1 MSKAK
6 AKRQKASF
14 STEWTEGQRVVIEDI
29 EHKSKAFAPI
39 QIDEGNLVEVVQ
51 VDGGLITGL
60 SEGDFICDNLVYT
73 IEDNLMGLNITWLIE
88 LKGTKNTKKAAH
100 SIDQI
105 LKSIQYMQDQIKY
118 PQAGKYVAKRDFVFA
133 AIAGA
138 PDKTLPALT
147 NKDTNK
153 LCKKLMAISG
163 RRKEIKDMSMLF
175 CYIRPNVRYDKADV
189 RGQKPPYEIV
199 CYNKKEGYIP
209 YPSMLMKL
217 LEM

>member
-39 QIDEGNLVEVVQ
+39 QIDEGNL
-51 VDGGLITGL
+51 
-60 SEGDFICDNLVYT
+60 
-73 IEDNLMGLNITWLIE
+73 MGLNITWLIE

-118 PQAGKYVAKRDFVFA
+118 PQVGKYVAKRDFVFA

-175 CYIRPNVRYDKADV
+175 CYIRPNARYDKADV